1 MSLYDFF
8 QDNNLKVCHSK
19 NLTESGGPTNAMQ
32 NPSTCTNASPP
43 PKMAFT
49 CCCLSPYTTLSATV
63 LVTRDCPTSPALDG
77 NAMPFSVLL

>member
-32 NPSTCTNASPP
+32 NPSTCTNAPP
-43 PKMAFT
+43 AHSGPNN
-49 CCCLSPYTTLSATV
+49 SAV
-63 LVTRDCPTSPALDG
+63 CIGL
-77 NAMPFSVLL
+77 

>member
-32 NPSTCTNASPP
+32 NPSTCTNASPAHSGP
-43 PKMAFT
+43 NNSALVHSVPSTPVVHQSM
-49 CCCLSPYTTLSATV
+49 SYTTV
-63 LVTRDCPTSPALDG
+63 
-77 NAMPFSVLL
+77 